1 MQTRLKIALAA
12 AGFALATIPAFAV
25 EMPTDGSKNFSP
37 PTDAPSYFTNE
48 TVPESGRVDRAAT
61 FDKDDA
67 GIGPTTPDVGP
78 AVSVGTDTGRH
89 YRNAA
94 AHRSTRHSP
103 GKSRSHGASTHH
115 AKANTSQAT
124 SAGAWHGVASQ
135 TNTGSRSVSAA
146 GGAGRGG
153 GTQTG
158 AAKPGTTKTARTNT
172 RQHAVAM
179 PSEALPF
186 SPEA

>member
-48 TVPESGRVDRAAT
+48 TAPESARVDRAAA
-61 FDKDDA
+61 FDREDA
-67 GIGPTTPDVGP
+67 GIAPTTPDVGP
-78 AVSVGTDTGRH
+78 AVSVETETGQHDRH
-89 YRNAA
+89 AS

-103 GKSRSHGASTHH
+103 GRSRGHGTSTHYAKASTS
-115 AKANTSQAT
+115 KATR
-124 SAGAWHGVASQ
+124 AGVLHGTASH
-135 TNTGSRSVSAA
+135 TNTGSRSASAA
-146 GGAGRGG
+146 KTAGRGG
-153 GTQTG
+153 GTQAG
-158 AAKPGTTKTARTNT
+158 ASKPSTTKHARTNT
-172 RQHAVAM
+172 RQHAAAM
-179 PSEALPF
+179 QALPL